1 VSPVALLAALML
13 QAAPGDPHVSASLS
27 ADRIAAGAT
36 TTLRIEVESRGT
48 TTPEIGR
55 PPLPVGLEVVGTSDF
70 SQLRLSAP
78 GRSVR
83 ATRRELVIYAAAP
96 GVYDIPS
103 IDVHIGAVRFRTEP
117 LSLTVTG
124 TAAPLRGSAGVD
136 SPDAGITTLR
146 LLADADTVY
155 VGEQVIVGVE
165 ATFAEPSRYRQA
177 RPASFEPPATSG
189 FWIQEL
195 PDPVTVT
202 LTSDARI
209 GRTVERQTF
218 RRAYFPLTEGV
229 LWFPPAFLNYEVRSG
244 FLQPP
249 QQRRIASDSVPLV
262 VRPLPAQ
269 GRPGA
274 FNGAVGRLDMTASLA
289 PDRVGVGGSA
299 VLTVELRGTGNI
311 RGLPAPRLPEVA
323 GLEALP
329 PSHDAEVNV
338 QDDVVGGVRRFRWL
352 LVPNEVRTFVVPPL
366 EYAYFDPELRA
377 YVTLQSD
384 SLVLQAMPV
393 VAGQPAD
400 TALRPL
406 RAAPGRAPADW
417 ALSPWFAAAQTV
429 PLLLLGAVVLGRR
442 RRLAAPPGADR
453 LATLQRSV
461 ATLDPARGADALA
474 EAERLLREAADVF
487 AGPGGRSA
495 GPEALRQAGHP
506 VAAEQMAALLAD
518 LQRARFAP
526 DAEADEATTAALL
539 RRASALMASVTAARR
554 RGRTASGAAGAILLL
569 VLASAGVAGAAEE
582 SPDAWFE
589 RGILEYE
596 SGDVVAAAASFHQ
609 YARLRP
615 SDPAGWYNHG
625 LAAHAAGDPGRAV
638 WAWLRSARLAPRDP
652 DIRHNV
658 LVAAGPAALT
668 AVVPPD
674 RLGAGERAV
683 AGAAAWWLLVA
694 GFAVALL
701 RRRRAAL
708 LLAGVPAVPAAG
720 TARRRRQ
727 RRRGPTGGHAAGA
740 GHCRFRRSVRA
751 RRARCRPAGRPRG
764 LAPGTPRRLAAGAPG
779 RRPAGLGGTRPR
791 GVALTPL
798 DRRRGRTIL
807 PPCTTS
813 RTSPSPTTR

>member
-1 VSPVALLAALML
+1 MSPVALLAALML

-27 ADRIAAGAT
+27 VDRIAAGAT

-124 TAAPLRGSAGVD
+124 TAAPLRGSAGMD
-136 SPDAGITTLR
+136 SPDAGTTTLR
-146 LLADADTVY
+146 LLADADTVF
-155 VGEQVIVGVE
+155 VGQQVIVGVE

-189 FWIQEL
+189 FWIQDL

-218 RRAYFPLTEGV
+218 RRAYFPLQEGV
-229 LWFPPAFLNYEVRSG
+229 LWFPPAYLNYEVRSG

-311 RGLPAPRLPEVA
+311 RGLPAPRLPEVP

-338 QDDVVGGVRRFRWL
+338 EDDVVGGVRRFRWL
-352 LVPNEVRTFVVPPL
+352 MVPNEVRTFVVPPL
-366 EYAYFDPELRA
+366 EYAYFDPELRT
-377 YVTLQSD
+377 YVTLHSD
-384 SLVLQAMPV
+384 SLLLHAMPV

-406 RAAPGRAPADW
+406 RAVPGRVPADW
-417 ALSPWFAAAQTV
+417 ALSPWFAAAQV
-429 PLLLLGAVVLGRR
+429 APLLLLGAVVLGRR
-442 RRLAAPPGADR
+442 RRAAAPPGADR
-453 LATLQRSV
+453 LAALQRSV
-461 ATLDPARGADALA
+461 AVLLPADGAVALA
-474 EAERLLREAADVF
+474 EAERLLREAAGVF
-487 AGPGGRSA
+487 AGGRDRSA

-506 VAAEQMAALLAD
+506 VAADQMAALLAD

-526 DAEADEATTAALL
+526 DSDSGEATTTALL
-539 RRASALMASVTAARR
+539 RRASGLMSSLAAARR
-554 RGRTASGAAGAILLL
+554 RGRTASGAAGAVLLL
-569 VLASAGVAGAAEE
+569 VLASAGVGATEE
-582 SPDAWFE
+582 SPADWFA
-589 RGILEYE
+589 RGVHEYE
-596 SGDVVAAAASFHQ
+596 SGDVVAAAASFHE

-708 LLAGVPAVPAAG
+708 LLAGVPAVLLLTLLGAGASDAVARPVVTPLGQG
-720 TARRRRQ
+720 TAAFA
-727 RRRGPTGGHAAGA
+727 GP
-740 GHCRFRRSVRA
+740 SVHDERVA
-751 RRARCRPAGRPRG
+751 DLQAGRVAW
-764 LAPGTPRRLAAGAPG
+764 LLERRDAWLLVRLEDG
-779 RRPAGLGGTRPR
+779 RQAWVERVR
-791 GVALTPL
+791 VA
-798 DRRRGRTIL
+798 
-807 PPCTTS
+807 
-813 RTSPSPTTR
+813 SP